1 MGHSTF
7 RSTSKFFDETICE
20 YCMEDVGYVPSEID
34 GCYNCDDCIEYI
46 KEQEN
51 NEEKEW
57 KITQT

>member
-7 RSTSKFFDETICE
+7 RPVAKFFDATICE

-34 GCYNCDDCIEYI
+34 GCYHCDDCIEYI

-51 NEEKEW
+51 KKEK
-57 KITQT
+57 K